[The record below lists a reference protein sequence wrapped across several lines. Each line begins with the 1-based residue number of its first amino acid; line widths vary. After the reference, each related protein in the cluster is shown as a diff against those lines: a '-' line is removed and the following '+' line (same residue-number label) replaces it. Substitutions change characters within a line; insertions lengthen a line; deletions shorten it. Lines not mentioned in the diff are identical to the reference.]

1 MKKMYLLS
9 WLMMLSIVAVAQRP
23 IAQISML
30 DDFYFLLRNGDLN
43 ERLLL
48 TPDTEFG
55 FQNTPQRGF
64 MIHQSGA
71 DRFLPFEEPFRLR
84 FLPIIKDEM
93 LKRAD
98 ELAENTYVVKNK
110 RTGDVKVYSFL
121 EKYAE
126 WRRTPDFME
135 FSLED
140 ADENDRSRAMVYGFV
155 PKSKINTVLPFEVST
170 FENSPGAKFGFEM
183 LEGDYV
189 WGHFMTST
197 GMTEGNLKPLS
208 RMMLRM
214 IHSFPPHHIVHAPRR
229 ASVDDFTGE
238 YELLFYLEF
247 QNQTWNNET
256 QQMEDGDE
264 YEVYG
269 RGTMKMHV
277 PSVTRFQVETEKDW
291 VRVGESMKVT
301 LSSYAEEGATWDWN
315 DVQIVGQS
323 SDYDKARKGED
334 EGFFS
339 WDPATQT
346 LTSLKSNDN
355 KYVWVYLGLTSK
367 PSVKASLQVA
377 TGEGWKYTM
386 IKPSQ
391 DEFTYTGYGYL
402 SFSFD
407 FAPKESED
415 EQIDFNAL
423 EIDPATNAD
432 GYFSIQRGYGPQ
444 GWPVYVD
451 NAPAGEYTVRIW
463 VKSNHDVNCTIK
475 VISTVSSE

>member
-43 ERLLL
+43 ERLPF
-48 TPDTEFG
+48 TPDTEFR
-55 FQNTPQRGF
+55 FQSTPQPGIT
-64 MIHQSGA
+64 IHQSGTE
-71 DRFLPFEEPFRLR
+71 RSLPFTVPFRLR
-84 FLPIIKDEM
+84 FLPIVKDEM

-140 ADENDRSRAMVYGFV
+140 ADENDHSRAMVYGFV
-155 PKSKINTVLPFEVST
+155 PKSKINTVLPIEVST

-197 GMTEGNLKPLS
+197 GMSEGNLRPVS

-214 IHSFPPHHIVHAPRR
+214 IHTFPPHHIVHAPRR

-256 QQMEDGDE
+256 QQMVDGDE

-355 KYVWVYLGLTSK
+355 KDVWVYLGLTSK

-391 DEFTYTGYGYL
+391 DEFTYSGYGYL

-415 EQIDFNAL
+415 ETIDFNAL

-444 GWPVYVD
+444 GWPIYVD

-475 VISTVSSE
+475 VISTVGSE

>member
-1 MKKMYLLS
+1 MKKLFLLA
-9 WLMMLSIVAVAQRP
+9 WLMILSIVAVAQRP

-43 ERLLL
+43 ERLPF
-48 TPDTEFG
+48 TPVTEFR
-55 FQNTPQRGF
+55 FQNTPQPGF
-64 MIHQSGA
+64 SIHQSGA
-71 DRFLPFEEPFRLR
+71 ERFLPFEEPFRLR
-84 FLPIIKDEM
+84 FLPIVKDEM

-140 ADENDRSRAMVYGFV
+140 ADENDHSRAMVYGFV
-155 PKSKINTVLPFEVST
+155 PKSKINTVLPIEVST

-183 LEGDYV
+183 LENDYV

-197 GMTEGNLKPLS
+197 GMSEGNLRPVS

-214 IHSFPPHHIVHAPRR
+214 IHTFPPHLIPAPRR

-291 VRVGESMKVT
+291 VRVSESTKVT

-323 SDYDKARKGED
+323 SDYDNARKGED

-339 WDPATQT
+339 WDAATQT

-355 KYVWVYLGLTSK
+355 KDVWVYLGLKSK
-367 PSVKASLQVA
+367 PSVKAPLQVA

-386 IKPSQ
+386 IKTSVEEITDHANSYP
-391 DEFTYTGYGYL
+391 
-402 SFSFD
+402 SFD
-407 FAPKESED
+407 FDWSPKESDD
-415 EQIDFNAL
+415 EQMDFNAL
-423 EIDPATNAD
+423 ELDPDSAPA
-432 GYFSIQRGYGPQ
+432 GYFSFPTHYASQ
-444 GWPVYVD
+444 GWPLFISSQCV
-451 NAPAGEYTVRIW
+451 PGEYMLRFR
-463 VKSNHDVNCTIK
+463 VKSNYDVNCTLK
-475 VISTVSSE
+475 VTVTAGSE

>member
-1 MKKMYLLS
+1 MKKLFLFS
-9 WLMMLSIVAVAQRP
+9 WLMMLSIVAVAQHT
-23 IAQISML
+23 L
-30 DDFYFLLRNGDLN
+30 FDEYHFLLRNGDLS
-43 ERLLL
+43 ERLPL
-48 TPDTEFG
+48 TQDTEFR

-64 MIHQSGA
+64 TIHQSGA
-71 DRFLPFEEPFRLR
+71 ERFFPFAEPFRLR
-84 FLPIIKDEM
+84 FLPNIKDEM
-93 LKRAD
+93 LKKAD

-110 RTGDVKVYSFL
+110 RTGEVKVYSFL

-155 PKSKINTVLPFEVST
+155 PKSKINTVLPIEVST

-183 LEGDYV
+183 MEDDYV
-189 WGHFMTST
+189 WGHFMTTT
-197 GMTEGNLKPLS
+197 GMSEGNLKPLS

-214 IHSFPPHHIVHAPRR
+214 IRSFPPHLVHAPKR
-229 ASVDDFTGE
+229 APSADDFTGE

-247 QNQTWNNET
+247 QNQVWNNET
-256 QQMEDGDE
+256 NQYENGDE

-269 RGTMKMHV
+269 RGTMTMHV
-277 PSVTRFQVETEKDW
+277 PTITSFQLSAEKDW

-323 SDYDKARKGED
+323 TDYGKARKGED

-339 WDPATQT
+339 WDAATQT
-346 LTSLKSNDN
+346 LKSLKSNDN
-355 KYVWVYLGLTSK
+355 KYVWVYLGLKSK
-367 PSVKASLQVA
+367 PSVKTSLQVA

-386 IKPSQ
+386 IKPSK
-391 DEFTYTGYGYL
+391 DEFTYSGYGYL
-402 SFSFD
+402 DFSFD

-415 EQIDFNAL
+415 EKIDFNAL
-423 EIDPATNAD
+423 EIDPATNPN
-432 GYFSIQRGYGPQ
+432 GYFSIQLGYGPQ

-475 VISTVSSE
+475 VISTLEE